1 MVVGRAMLTLVVSK
15 NIISSGFITIGRVCV
30 IVLCQTEQ
38 VMAVRTTAGTWHG
51 QRSPRGNPFALF
63 CFGGGGGVVPS

>member
-51 QRSPRGNPFALF
+51 QLDLPVVTLSPFF
-63 CFGGGGGVVPS
+63 VSGGGVVPS